1 METRK
6 YAVAEAWL
14 IGDETEKDQS
24 ERLSSFLDDFFDF
37 CSERLAFLINSGEGK
52 RILSLYV
59 YPKSVDWV
67 IEHREVVMIMTE
79 STN

>member
-52 RILSLYV
+52 RNH

-67 IEHREVVMIMTE
+67 IEHRVVVIIMTE